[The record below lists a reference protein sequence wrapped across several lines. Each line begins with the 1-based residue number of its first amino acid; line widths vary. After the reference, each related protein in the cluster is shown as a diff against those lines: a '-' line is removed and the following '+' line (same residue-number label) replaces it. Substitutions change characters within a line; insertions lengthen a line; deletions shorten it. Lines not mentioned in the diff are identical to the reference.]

1 MAQAAKKSSEK
12 DSLIRTRLF
21 SGGAWTDSKSGKT
34 FDVKNPATG
43 DVIAAVADAD
53 IADVNAAI
61 DSANAAFTAWKSALP
76 EDRAKILK
84 RWNDLVLDHA
94 DALADELALLRQA
107 VHQLDGLQE
116 ARAGAIEAAL
126 LVRQQARPEHRAQV
140 ENTMQ
145 MLGVEPLAR
154 MP

>member
-1 MAQAAKKSSEK
+1 MSELLSQVIRIRVSHAQSMRLQQAAALAGLTFS
-12 DSLIRTRLF
+12 DYVRRRLT
-21 SGGAWTDSKSGKT
+21 S
-34 FDVKNPATG
+34 
-43 DVIAAVADAD
+43 ADA
-53 IADVNAAI
+53 V
-61 DSANAAFTAWKSALP
+61 
-76 EDRAKILK
+76 
-84 RWNDLVLDHA
+84 
-94 DALADELALLRQA
+94 ADELALLRQA